1 MIFSI
6 LALCFRFNTYDIVLY
21 LWSSNSF
28 RYLFTFPLIIIF
40 LVTCYAETNR
50 SPFDFSEG
58 ESELV
63 SGFNTEY
70 IGGIFSV
77 IFIAE
82 YGSILVLRVLGSTLF
97 GMFSIISYLFTIIIS
112 LSFLWVRRTFPR
124 LRYDKLMIIAWK
136 GLLVYVISIAFLSFY
151 YAL

>member
-1 MIFSI
+1 MIFRVLS
-6 LALCFRFNTYDIVLY
+6 LCFRFNTYDTAIF
-21 LWSSNSF
+21 LWSSNGFS
-28 RYLFTFPLIIIF
+28 YLFTFPLIIVF

-82 YGSILVLRVLGSTLF
+82 YGFILVLSVLGSILF
-97 GMFSIISYLFTIIIS
+97 GTVSTTNYLFIIIVS
-112 LSFLWVRRTFPR
+112 VSFL
-124 LRYDKLMIIAWK
+124 
-136 GLLVYVISIAFLSFY
+136 
-151 YAL
+151 